1 MFRDEMEQWS
11 KERGTLE
18 EIADETGG
26 MYLKGEKKYK
36 NFIKELGRD
45 LTHFYDISYIPPK
58 REKRGGYH
66 KIDVKMKKPGV
77 TARYKSC

>member
-18 EIADETGG
+18 EIADE
-26 MYLKGEKKYK
+26 KGEKKYE